1 MRKSVVLTLATA
13 LLMAGVSIG
22 SAATLNVV
30 GGSVKYNGG
39 GGFKVANGSSEVA
52 QGGRVLTGPNGEA
65 TIDYGGCT
73 VRVGPSKSVP
83 VTNAAVCQAG
93 APVQAPLGATDVIMV
108 TALTAGAVA
117 GIVAL
122 QKPASP

>member
-1 MRKSVVLTLATA
+1 MRNSVALTLASA
-13 LLMAGVSIG
+13 LLVASVSIA

-73 VRVGPSKSVP
+73 VHVGPGKSVP

-93 APVQAPLGATDVIMV
+93 APVQGA
-108 TALTAGAVA
+108 AGA
-117 GIVAL
+117 
-122 QKPASP
+122 